1 MMMGL
6 RMRIMI
12 QVCVLL
18 SGIFMLTAGVAQE
31 IKKVPYYISLNDA
44 NGATVRDISDKTL
57 SLQYYDSYGR
67 LKDIALS
74 IYDWKRVLVAT
85 VSLDKAF
92 GLNSYVIDLDNVYSD
107 WKPRSLYTC
116 ELKDENNRKYVLPFR
131 LVPPPETPGPDVS
144 ILVNPIEVSCED
156 VTSNVVEYYGSIDG
170 GKAPYTVQ
178 WYIMND
184 SRTQFL
190 YQPREE
196 IITKAGKTTVIS
208 VDANP
213 DYYVVMFVKDACGNL
228 QQKVVNLTCEE
239 NRKKINSVF
248 IEQLES
254 PLINNVIGKAI
265 R

>member
-6 RMRIMI
+6 RKKIMI

-18 SGIFMLTAGVAQE
+18 SGMFILTAGMAQE
-31 IKKVPYYISLNDA
+31 IKKVPYYISLNEA
-44 NGATVRDISDKTL
+44 NGATMHDISDKTL

-74 IYDWKRVLVAT
+74 IYDWKHALVAT
-85 VSLDKAF
+85 ISLDKSF

-107 WKPRSLYTC
+107 WKIRSIYTC
-116 ELKDENNRKYVLPFR
+116 ELRDENNRKYVLPIR
-131 LVPPPETPGPDVS
+131 LVAPPETPGPDVS
-144 ILVNPIEVSCED
+144 ILVNPLEVSCED
-156 VTSNVVEYYGSIDG
+156 VTTNVVEFYGSIDG

-178 WYIMND
+178 WYILND

-196 IITKAGKTTVIS
+196 IITKAGKTPVIS

-213 DYYVVMFVKDACGNL
+213 DYYVVMFVKDACGNV

-239 NRKKINSVF
+239 NHKKINSVF

-254 PLINNVIGKAI
+254 PLIHGANGKAI

>member
-1 MMMGL
+1 M
-6 RMRIMI
+6 
-12 QVCVLL
+12 
-18 SGIFMLTAGVAQE
+18 
-31 IKKVPYYISLNDA
+31 
-44 NGATVRDISDKTL
+44 
-57 SLQYYDSYGR
+57 
-67 LKDIALS
+67 S

-92 GLNSYVIDLDNVYSD
+92 GLNSYVVDLDNVYSD

-131 LVPPPETPGPDVS
+131 LVPPPETPGPVVS
-144 ILVNPIEVSCED
+144 ILVNPIEVSCKD
-156 VTSNVVEYYGSIDG
+156 ITSNVVEFYGSIDG

-178 WYIMND
+178 WYITND
-184 SRTQFL
+184 SVPSSY

-196 IITKAGKTTVIS
+196 IIAKPGKTTVIS
-208 VDANP
+208 VDVDP

-239 NRKKINSVF
+239 NRKEDQLCLYRAIGVSADQ
-248 IEQLES
+248 QLERQGYPVKAGCYGPGILFLS
-254 PLINNVIGKAI
+254 GKAFK